1 MTDDIPSEE
10 AGLRRG
16 LNTLRVKL
24 TKQMKKPWSSTDEKL
39 ATKLISSWKR
49 DWTILEE
56 AVDDRMRKITEK
68 TEYEAAL
75 DEWTDYSLKVER
87 ELEEHKETLVNWK
100 NDRNP
105 QEKTGHA
112 WKDQELL
119 QTALF
124 CSLAV
129 YKPKPFSF
137 LKTSRYRHFIEEVC
151 VVGEYRTKDQHPQR
165 CLMAVSSASKEKK
178 ERCLFVA
185 VKGSATIDA
194 LLDSMKIEKVSHE
207 RFSGKFH
214 RGFLSRAV
222 SFNMDDIKKV
232 ADIYKVD
239 RIVTC
244 GHSLGGAVSAILYLL
259 LQKTTGVP
267 IKKEKIYNF
276 TFGAPLIGDSDLQE
290 SVASCG
296 FDKNMFNF
304 VVNKDIIPPWLFGS
318 YTLQTLVESI
328 KTNKSKWIESIQKA
342 GKGKPGYYLVFFGLQ
357 LLVNLKKN
365 SASSDLAKCLIDK
378 NTWGDKKKLLLE
390 MVNNVEDVFKWTAV
404 DDFEPIGR
412 FVFLSE
418 VLHILSNKREIHK
431 VLKKSFKTSVREEIK
446 NIGNNHSMPIYY
458 GHLSRLTTFVGSSC
472 KIVKIQKTPLAG
484 CFGINFT
491 FQSQSEF
498 CCANNNCKAQKY
510 LHEDPRAKLI
520 LCKDCR
526 DDKMK
531 EEFVYHKECIADC
544 QRKAHDIL
552 ALSGGAEFDPEMMM
566 GILENCYDVKTMAN
580 TEDSSIESSYRGE
593 CLRKDIFSHQLS
605 IKIIIFII

>member
-16 LNTLRVKL
+16 LKTLRVKM
-24 TKQMKKPWSSTDEKL
+24 TKQMKRPWSSTDEKL
-39 ATKLISSWKR
+39 ATKLIASWKR
-49 DWTILEE
+49 DWKKLEE

-68 TEYEAAL
+68 TEYETAL

-87 ELEEHKETLVNWK
+87 ELEEHQETLANWK
-100 NDRNP
+100 TNNS
-105 QEKTGHA
+105 QEEPEDA

-119 QTALF
+119 QTALL

-151 VVGEYRTKDQHPQR
+151 VVGEYKTKDQHPQR
-165 CLMAVSSASKEKK
+165 CLMAVSSASNEKNK

-207 RFSGKFH
+207 RFNGKFH
-214 RGFLSRAV
+214 RGFLSRAE
-222 SFNMDDIKKV
+222 SFNLEDIKRV

-239 RIVTC
+239 KIVTC
-244 GHSLGGAVSAILYLL
+244 GHSLGGAVSAVLYLL

-267 IKKEKIYNF
+267 VKNEKIYNF

-290 SVASCG
+290 NVASCG
-296 FDKNMFNF
+296 FDMNMFNF
-304 VVNKDIIPPWLFGS
+304 VVNKDIIPSWLLGS
-318 YTLQTLVESI
+318 YTLQALVESI
-328 KTNKSKWIESIQKA
+328 KTNKSKWIETIQKA
-342 GKGKPGYYLVFFGLQ
+342 GRGKLGYYLVSFALQ

-365 SASSDLAKCLIDK
+365 SASSDFAKCLIDK

-390 MVNNVEDVFKWTAV
+390 MVNNVEDVFKWTCV

-412 FVFLSE
+412 FVFMSE

-431 VLKKSFKTSVREEIK
+431 VLKKSFKMSISMKEEIE
-446 NIGNNHSMPIYY
+446 NIGKNHSMPIYY
-458 GHLSRLTTFVGSSC
+458 GYLSRLTTFVGSSC
-472 KIVKIQKTPLAG
+472 KIVKIQKTPHAG
-484 CFGINFT
+484 CFGSNFT

-498 CCANNNCKAQKY
+498 CCANNNCKTQKY

-520 LCKDCR
+520 LCRDCR

-544 QRKAHDIL
+544 QRNDHNIR
-552 ALSGGAEFDPEMMM
+552 ALLGVADFDPEMMI
-566 GILENCYDVKTMAN
+566 GILENCYDVIGHEYKYKYMSQKHRQTYKTLKAV
-580 TEDSSIESSYRGE
+580 TGQSV
-593 CLRKDIFSHQLS
+593 
-605 IKIIIFII
+605 